1 MGEWMKNR
9 KEMGVLE
16 SPTNTGSIRDPPQ
29 FREEDFEV
37 ADRKQNHAEQTR
49 QTECRAER
57 SESWRKRIRIEQKE
71 QNQKRKSC

>member
-1 MGEWMKNR
+1 MGRWTQEH
-9 KEMGVLE
+9 KETEILV
-16 SPTNTGSIRDPPQ
+16 SSIDTGSIRDPPQ